1 MAVTEIGRIDTM
13 TLVERKRLND
23 VLEEQRMSL
32 SGLTDTSGEIQSVAQ
47 VLFPKGRDIQQLF
60 GIM

>member
-1 MAVTEIGRIDTM
+1 M

>member
-32 SGLTDTSGEIQSVAQ
+32 SGLTDTSAAIQSVAQ
-47 VLFPKGRDIQQLF
+47 VLFPTGRDIQQLL